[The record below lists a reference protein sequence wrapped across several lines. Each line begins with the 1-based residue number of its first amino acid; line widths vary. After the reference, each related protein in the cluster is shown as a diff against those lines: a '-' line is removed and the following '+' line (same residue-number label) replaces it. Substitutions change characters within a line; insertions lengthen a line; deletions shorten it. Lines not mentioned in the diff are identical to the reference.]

1 MTGAL
6 QNGRWVDSYNLGD
19 KLSQWPMYVRPCT
32 QEGPYFDSFWVGDST
47 HGACFRSIYNEG
59 ERFTWVPD
67 TDQQVFYPWS
77 ASNMCRM
84 MNGRNVLIV
93 GDSLSQQFYE
103 TFLSA
108 MLFQAFPFKDRE
120 ASEDSTVDSER
131 FGRSKRVCEEF
142 CPYNQVCQ
150 PNLVIDSVLSYRL
163 DS

>member
-1 MTGAL
+1 MLKLLLPLLLLFNSKLLFGSDWEENWNAKKNSFNLENFRSIQEKLTGAL

-77 ASNMCRM
+77 APNMCQM
-84 MNGRNVLIV
+84 MNGRKVLIV

-108 MLFQAFPFKDRE
+108 ML
-120 ASEDSTVDSER
+120 
-131 FGRSKRVCEEF
+131 
-142 CPYNQVCQ
+142 
-150 PNLVIDSVLSYRL
+150 
-163 DS
+163 